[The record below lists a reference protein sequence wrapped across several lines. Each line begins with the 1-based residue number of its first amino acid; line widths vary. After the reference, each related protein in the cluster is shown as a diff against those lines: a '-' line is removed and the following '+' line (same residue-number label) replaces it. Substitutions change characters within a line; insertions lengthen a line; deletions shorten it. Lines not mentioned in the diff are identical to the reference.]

1 MAKNEIDYSKYNFPE
16 YARSLHNAFEEQRQ
30 EKKAREE
37 DRKERGQQAVKSM
50 EEGRMDQMGTAYKK
64 GGKVSKCP
72 YDGLAERGKTRAKFK

>member
-64 GGKVSKCP
+64 GGKVKSASARA
-72 YDGLAERGKTRAKFK
+72 DGCCIRGKTRA